1 MLRHSTILIVDDTM
15 SVRLFVEKILRQQF
29 NCRDIAHFTCADD
42 AYNYI
47 QSGGEA
53 DWIISDWEMPG
64 MKGDEFLLKIRSDHK
79 TSEMPFIMMT
89 SRNDKGAFVTAAQ
102 AGVSDYL
109 VKPFTA
115 AVLMQK
121 MRKIFISSERR
132 LLERFKL
139 TKAIMAS
146 LVFGKIRKNDLHLED
161 VSEGGCLVK
170 AQFFKDSES
179 IYIYDEAEIILNVDF
194 GKIQLKGE
202 LARIERDRD
211 NIQSRQFIMLAFQF
225 TEIDDKNK
233 MKLKKLVK
241 DLASELSGESG
252 A

>member
-1 MLRHSTILIVDDTM
+1 MLRHSTVLIVDDTM
-15 SVRLFVEKILRQQF
+15 SIRMFVEKVLRQQL
-29 NCRDIAHFTCADD
+29 NCADIAQFSSADD

-79 TSEMPFIMMT
+79 TSEMPFIIMT
-89 SRNDKGAFVTAAQ
+89 SRNDKGALVTAAQ

-121 MRKIFISSERR
+121 MRKIFLSYERR
-132 LLERFKL
+132 LLERFKS
-139 TKAIMAS
+139 TKTTMVN
-146 LVFGKIRKNDLHLED
+146 LVFEKTRKNDLHLED

-170 AQFFKDSES
+170 SPYFKHSES
-179 IYIYDEAEIILNVDF
+179 IYIYDEAEINLYPDL

-202 LARIERDRD
+202 LVRIERDRD

-225 TEIDDKNK
+225 TEIDDKNR

-252 A
+252 T